1 MDRKNL
7 SILVADKSDAMLA
20 TIQRELRRFGYQKL
34 ISAKDGSDAWRLL
47 NDYDVSLAIV
57 DFALDKISGI
67 DLAQQSKKSEELF
80 AVRFLI
86 TAVASDME
94 LLSQGG
100 AQDIADV
107 LLKPFSSISLM
118 KKVELILKVN
128 SEENESQEVNDPAH
142 SASGKGAPTMRSL
155 NSVLFDTERVKYE
168 KLKVLVADD
177 SSAMLSVVKG
187 WLERLGF
194 VNIYTAK
201 NGEEAWNTFKKENN
215 FDLIVSDWKM
225 PKMSGVDLL
234 DRVRA
239 ENQSSELPFILV
251 TSEAT
256 VESIL
261 EAGRHKATG
270 YITKPCNIEKF
281 LAVLRKVTIHS

>member
-1 MDRKNL
+1 MHKKNIT
-7 SILVADKSDAMLA
+7 ILVADKSDAMLA

-34 ISAKDGSDAWRLL
+34 ISAKDGSDAWSLL

-57 DFALDKISGI
+57 DFALEKISGI
-67 DLAQQSKKSEELF
+67 DLAQQAKKSEELF

-94 LLSQGG
+94 LLPLGVT
-100 AQDIADV
+100 QDIAEV

-118 KKVELILKVN
+118 ERVELILKVN
-128 SEENESQEVNDPAH
+128 SEEKEVQELYDPAH
-142 SASGKGAPTMRSL
+142 NEDGKGAPTIKIL
-155 NSVLFDTERVKYE
+155 NSVLFDTGRDKYE
-168 KLKVLVADD
+168 KMKVLVADD

-194 VNIYTAK
+194 VSIYTAK
-201 NGEEAWNTFKKENN
+201 NGEEAWNTFKKEND

-234 DRVRA
+234 DKVRA
-239 ENQSSELPFILV
+239 ENQSTELPFILV

-281 LAVLRKVTIHS
+281 SAVLRKVTIHS